1 MGRDQGCQC
10 NGSRQVNNHWL
21 NWINPRIAL
30 DIAYRLATA
39 GLDDK
44 QLEIYDDYL
53 MAPIIETEDMR
64 QAKKLERK
72 IANSLAM
79 NRN

>member
-1 MGRDQGCQC
+1 
-10 NGSRQVNNHWL
+10 L
-21 NWINPRIAL
+21 NWINPRVAL

-39 GLDDK
+39 GLDAK

-53 MAPIIETEDMR
+53 MTPIIETEDMR